1 MSPPLSAR
9 RRLHRSRAG
18 LAAGATREPCARA
31 NEMGRSPDRDRAVRT
46 LCLNEPAAA
55 GMTRRSRFREALA
68 FLLLAALSLSGTARA
83 QTPVG
88 TPIPNTATA
97 TYDVGATTGITRP
110 SNTLVITTAAFG
122 TASSIAFMRYA
133 PGAPGA
139 TTYSVTPTQC
149 FNGSAFNPLPPPNA
163 YGGGAIALGSVALV
177 TTPSYHPGEP
187 VFIRLTDANRNS
199 NPAAIDN
206 VVVNLAAAGVGD
218 AEQLQ
223 LEETGVNTGVFVGY
237 IPSGTPPQPANNCV
251 LAAPAGQNVSTSYV
265 DPTNAADTSSATAL
279 IDPVSR
285 VFDATTGNAV
295 NGAQVILI
303 DDATNLPATGIR
315 GDDGTSTFPATLTTG
330 SPVTDSGG
338 TTYNFGPGGYRYP
351 VVPAGTYH
359 IVVNP
364 PTGFYFPSVTPDA
377 TLNALPGGPFQLG
390 PGSRGVAFTV
400 GGPTFLLDLPLDTQ
414 AAGAGFISLRASR
427 DVVSIGDHLQYD
439 AQVTNP
445 GNTTAPGGVLV
456 TINLPPGFR
465 YTKGSSHIDNASVP
479 DPTVSPDGRSLTWTL
494 PAVAL
499 PVVTH
504 IRFTVSVATGAQVGP
519 NRTKATAT
527 EIGGSRSASSIATVR
542 VEQNFISTK
551 SFILGRVSKGSCDNS
566 DFAGEPMVGARIF
579 LEDGT
584 YSVTDENGFYHF
596 EGVRPGTHVVQ
607 LDIDSLPAY
616 VEPLPCPDAEGHL
629 FAGRPFSQFV
639 DLQGGTLWRNDFRVQ
654 PRAQKHG
661 GVNQR
666 LEAQRDGEII
676 HYQLAVAGQGVPV
689 RNPRALVM
697 LPDGVEYVPGSAKNR
712 DAKLDPQVDGNALT
726 FRLDEETEANWTA
739 DITLD
744 ARVTADKSATLDT
757 KSVIMFETPTEPASK
772 TPVATNQLIGDSS
785 AGSGLIAADTLG
797 LRQGEVW
804 QEPNAPEPE
813 PPKPQVY
820 NKDWLE
826 NATPGFEWLSPEE
839 GYAPPIASV
848 HIAIKHKPGTTIQ
861 LLQNGEEVSKFNYE
875 GTFKNGAQTVA
886 LSRWRGVDL
895 KDGDNLFVANELDS
909 SGAVVDK
916 IERLIHFSGPPFKA
930 ELVPEQ
936 CVLNADGRTVPIIA
950 VRFSDQDGKPVRE
963 GATGNFTLDP
973 PYETKLDPS
982 VKELRRQAG
991 LAPEQPSYRI
1001 GKDGIA
1007 KIPLA
1012 PTTVSGK
1019 ATLRFMLAGRHE
1031 KELHPWLE
1039 AQARDWIVVGLTGG
1053 TLAHQDVSQHMEGFT
1068 GAPDPGLQLD
1078 NGTALFAKGRIK
1090 GDWLLTASY
1099 DSQREHSESDNLFR
1113 KALDGGIDPNQYY
1126 TLYGDTSTQGFET
1139 PSQRPLYLKLERKQF
1154 FALFG
1159 DYATGLTTTELGRY
1173 NRSLNGLHSEYESD
1187 HFAFNAFG
1195 TQTNQAFVRDEIRG
1209 DGTSGLY
1216 QLSRRSI
1223 VVNSE
1228 KVTIETRDRFRS
1240 EIVKTSQQQARYAD
1254 YNIDYQMG
1262 TIFFKQPIPSHG
1274 EGFDPLFIVVEYESD
1289 DNADQKISGGG
1300 RGAVKL
1306 LDDKVELG
1314 STVIHEGTT
1323 GRTSSLYG
1331 GDLRIDLDDSTRF
1344 RGEYAATHSTL
1355 LDPNQDGQGGAWLAE
1370 LTRRDANL
1378 DTRAY
1383 YREQQSGFGVGQQAA
1398 SETSTRKY
1406 GLDARY
1412 LLTPD
1417 WNLLGQAFRE
1427 SDLNSS
1433 ASRDVFET
1441 RAEHHDGPF
1450 GAYGGF
1456 RWAHDQLVDGTQATA
1471 PQLLGGASYM
1481 LLDNRLKLRGD
1492 TEVSLG
1498 GSDSL
1503 EFPTRMLVGADYALL
1518 PQLTLFGEEEL
1529 ALAQARSV
1537 TSTRVGLKTSPWQ
1550 GSQMTAAL
1558 GQRADQDATRLFTT
1572 LGALQTFQLTDA
1584 WAVDFAVDNSI
1595 TLHGQ
1600 DVPAGSISPFG
1611 DKQPVANGLTSSD
1624 PSGGSF
1630 TSVSIGTTYSQKLWA
1645 ANLKLETRQGSA
1657 ADKWGVTAGAYR
1669 QLGDGVGIALRAEF
1683 FDTNGSP
1690 SPIGGGTTPTFSTS
1704 FDSTSPVGTST
1715 SSSTGIGSLYGM
1727 QSLGRLRFSAVYR
1740 PVGSRFIFLDSTEF
1754 LRERLDGDVFGSLSN
1769 RIINNAN
1776 LNIKLDRATQLSFQ
1790 YGAKYLLENVDSQNL
1805 SGYTDVA
1812 GVELRRDLWGGFD
1825 VGARVG
1831 MRHMYSDGTVNQLYA
1846 ASIGYVVMKNMWV
1859 QAGYNFSGYRDVDF
1873 SRQDWTAQGPF
1884 ISFKYKFD
1892 QQTVKDLLQW
1902 GE

>member
-1 MSPPLSAR
+1 
-9 RRLHRSRAG
+9 
-18 LAAGATREPCARA
+18 
-31 NEMGRSPDRDRAVRT
+31 
-46 LCLNEPAAA
+46 
-55 GMTRRSRFREALA
+55 MTRRSRFREALA
-68 FLLLAALSLSGTARA
+68 FLLLAALTLSGAAGA

-88 TPIPNTATA
+88 TPIPNTASA
-97 TYDVGATTGITRP
+97 TYDVGATTGIVRP

-122 TASSIAFMRYA
+122 TASSLVFMRYA

-139 TTYSVTPTQC
+139 TTFAVTPTQC

-163 YGGGAIALGSVALV
+163 YGGGAIALGAVDLV

-187 VFIRLTDANRNS
+187 VFVRLNDANRNT

-218 AEQLQ
+218 AEQLELQ
-223 LEETGVNTGVFVGY
+223 ETGINTGVFVGY
-237 IPSGTPPQPANNCV
+237 IPTSAPPAPANNCV
-251 LAAPAGQNVSTSYV
+251 LAAPAGQNVTASYV
-265 DPTNAADTSSATAL
+265 DATNATDTSSASAL

-285 VFDATTGNAV
+285 VFDATNGHAV

-303 DDATNLPATGIR
+303 DDATGLPAAGIR
-315 GDDGTSTFPATLTTG
+315 GDDGVSSFPATLVTG
-330 SPVTDSGG
+330 SPVTDGGG
-338 TTYNFGPGGYRYP
+338 TAYNFGPGGYRYP

-359 IVVNP
+359 IVVTA
-364 PTGFYFPSVTPDA
+364 PTGFFFPSVTPDA
-377 TLNALPGGPFQLG
+377 TLNALPGGPFQLAA
-390 PGSRGVAFTV
+390 GSRGVAFTIA
-400 GGPTFLLDLPLDTQ
+400 GPSFLLDLPLDTA
-414 AAGAGFISLRASR
+414 AAGAGFISIRASR
-427 DVVSIGDHLQYD
+427 DVVSVGDHLQYD
-439 AQVTNP
+439 VQVTNP
-445 GNTTAPGGVLV
+445 GATSAPGGVSV
-456 TINLPPGFR
+456 VINLPAGFR
-465 YTKGSSHIDNASVP
+465 YTQGSSHIDDKSVP
-479 DPTVSPDGRSLTWTL
+479 DPVISSDGRTLTWTL
-494 PAVAL
+494 PVEAL
-499 PVVTH
+499 PIVSH
-504 IRFTVSVATGAQVGP
+504 IRFTAAVVTGAKVGA
-519 NRTKATAT
+519 NRTKATAV
-527 EIGGSRSASSIATVR
+527 EIGGSRTASSFAVVR
-542 VEQNFISTK
+542 VQQELLGTK
-551 SFILGRVSKGSCDNS
+551 SFIMGRVSKGACDTA
-566 DFAGEPMVGARIF
+566 DFGGEPMIGARVF

-607 LDIDSLPAY
+607 LDLDSLPAY
-616 VEPLPCPDAEGHL
+616 VEPLPCPDAEGHA

-654 PRAQKHG
+654 PRPQKHG
-661 GVNQR
+661 GINQR
-666 LEAQRDGEII
+666 LEAQRDGNVI

-697 LPDGVEYVPGSAKNR
+697 LPDGVEYVPGSAKNQGV
-712 DAKLDPQVDGNALT
+712 ALEPQADGNALT
-726 FRLDEETEANWTA
+726 FRLDDETNAEWTA
-739 DITLD
+739 DLTLD
-744 ARVTADKSATLDT
+744 AKVTADKSATLDT
-757 KSVIMFETPTEPASK
+757 KSVILFETPAEPASK

-785 AGSGLIAADTLG
+785 AGSGLISADTLG

-804 QEPNAPEPE
+804 DEPNAPEPE

-820 NKDWLE
+820 GKDWIE
-826 NATPGFEWLSPEE
+826 AATPGFEWLSPEE

-848 HIAIKHKPGTTIQ
+848 HIAIKHVPGTSIR

-875 GTFKNGAQTVA
+875 GTFKNQAQSVA

-895 KDGDNLFVANELDS
+895 KDGDNTFVAMEIDANGE
-909 SGAVVDK
+909 VVDK
-916 IERLIHFSGPPFKA
+916 IERLIHYSGPPFQA

-936 CVLNADGRTVPIIA
+936 CVLAADGRTVPIIA
-950 VRFSDQDGKPVRE
+950 VRFTDEDDKPVRE
-963 GATGNFTLDP
+963 GATGNFTIDP

-991 LAPEQPSYRI
+991 LAPESPSYRI
-1001 GKDGIA
+1001 GPDGIA
-1007 KIPLA
+1007 RIPLA

-1019 ATLRFMLAGRHE
+1019 ATLHFMLAGRHD

-1053 TLAHQDVSQHMEGFT
+1053 TLAHQDVADHMEGFT
-1068 GAPDPGLQLD
+1068 GAPDNGFQLD

-1099 DSQREHSESDNLFR
+1099 DSQREHSESDDLFR

-1126 TLYGDTSTQGFET
+1126 TLYGDTSTQGFEA

-1159 DYATGLTTTELGRY
+1159 DYTTGLTATELGRY
-1173 NRSLNGLHSEYESD
+1173 NRSLNGLHSEFESD
-1187 HFAFNAFG
+1187 HFSFSAFG
-1195 TQTNQAFVRDEIRG
+1195 TDTNQAFVRDEIRG

-1228 KVTIETRDRFRS
+1228 KVRIETRDRFRS
-1240 EIVKTSQQQARYAD
+1240 EMVLTTAPQARYVD

-1274 EGFDPLFIVVEYESD
+1274 EGFNPLFIVVEYESD
-1289 DNADQKISGGG
+1289 DSTDQRFSGGG

-1306 LDDKVELG
+1306 LDDKVEVG
-1314 STVIHEGTT
+1314 STMIHEGTE

-1331 GDLRIDLDDSTRF
+1331 GDVRVDLDPSTRF
-1344 RGEYAATHSTL
+1344 RGEYAATHSAL

-1370 LTRRDANL
+1370 LTRRDASL

-1383 YREQQSGFGVGQQAA
+1383 FREQQSGFGVGQQAA
-1398 SETSTRKY
+1398 SETATRKY

-1412 LLTPD
+1412 LFDPQ

-1427 SDLNSS
+1427 TDLNSP
-1433 ASRDVFET
+1433 ATRDVFES
-1441 RAEHHDGPF
+1441 RVEHHDGPL

-1456 RWAHDQLVDGTQATA
+1456 RWAHDQLIDGTSATA

-1481 LLDNRLKLRGD
+1481 FLDNRLKLRGD
-1492 TEVSLG
+1492 TELSLG

-1503 EFPTRMLVGADYALL
+1503 EFPTRLLVGADYELL
-1518 PQLTLFGEEEL
+1518 PQLTVFGEEEL
-1529 ALAQARSV
+1529 ALASDRSV

-1558 GQRADQDATRLFTT
+1558 GQRAEQDATRLFTT

-1584 WAVDFAVDNSI
+1584 WSVDFAVDNSI

-1600 DVPAGSISPFG
+1600 DVPAGEISPFA
-1611 DKQPVANGLTSSD
+1611 DKQPVANGLTGD
-1624 PSGGSF
+1624 PGGDDF
-1630 TSVSIGTTYSQKLWA
+1630 TSVSLGTTYSQKLWA
-1645 ANLKLETRQGSA
+1645 ANLKIETRQGSA
-1657 ADKWGVTAGAYR
+1657 QDKWGVTAGAYR
-1669 QLGDGVGIALRAEF
+1669 QLADGVGIALRAEF
-1683 FDTNGSP
+1683 FDMSGTA
-1690 SPIGGGTTPTFSTS
+1690 SPIGGGATPTYSTS
-1704 FDSTSPVGTST
+1704 FDSTTTSTT
-1715 SSSTGIGSLYGM
+1715 SSSLSSLYGV

-1740 PVGSRFIFLDSTEF
+1740 PVGSRFILLDSTEF
-1754 LRERLDGDVFGSLSN
+1754 RRERLDGDVFGSMSN
-1769 RIINNAN
+1769 RIINNVN
-1776 LNIKLDRATQLSFQ
+1776 LNVKLDRATQLSFQ

-1825 VGARVG
+1825 IGTRVG
-1831 MRHMYSDGTVNQLYA
+1831 LRHSYSDGSVNQLYS
-1846 ASIGYVVMKNMWV
+1846 ASLGYVVMKNMWV
-1859 QAGYNFSGYRDVDF
+1859 QAGYNFSGYKDSDF

-1892 QQTVKDLLQW
+1892 QQTVKDLLNW